1 MKKALLAAASV
12 ALLGAQAFAQM
23 PDNSICPDW
32 TGTDLNG
39 RSHNL
44 YSYLDSGYTVFID
57 VSATWCGPCWSYHN
71 THALA
76 NLYNQYGPGTAE
88 NKVRVFFIEGQ
99 QGNTTD
105 QILGISN
112 PSNACQMTSQP
123 SVYYS
128 GCTQGNWT
136 TGTPYPIIDDA
147 SIGNLLQ
154 ISFFP
159 TIYKVCPNRVITLVG
174 QKTTAQLWATVGS
187 CQAAVEGNDATLLP
201 AMGSIRGCAGSPVA
215 LTARLQN
222 LGSQP
227 LTSATIEAKQ
237 GSTVLGSTNWTGDLP
252 RYGVANVNVA
262 SFTPTGNVSV
272 TLNITTPDA
281 NLNNNSTA
289 QSVQASTVISATNV
303 TFQLQTDNYGSETSW
318 KLFNSSGSVVHQG
331 GPYTNGAGQPLN
343 SYNWTLNDMECY
355 RLEVYDAYGDGFC
368 CSYGNGYYKLIS
380 NGNAI
385 IQGGQFADVD
395 VKMFKTN
402 NAIAGISDNELN
414 RTLAVYPNP
423 TSGAVNIE
431 YSVEQGP
438 GVKASVLDLVGKVVL
453 EKTLRSGTAQRET
466 LDLGNLA
473 NGMYV
478 LKLDAGQ
485 YQAAR
490 TITVNK

>member
-71 THALA
+71 SGALEG
-76 NLYNQYGPGTAE
+76 LYNTYGPGTAQ
-88 NKVRVFFIEGQ
+88 NKVRVFFIEGDASTTLADL
-99 QGNTTD
+99 QGT
-105 QILGISN
+105 G
-112 PSNACQMTSQP
+112 PS
-123 SVYYS
+123 
-128 GCTQGNWT
+128 TQGNWIA
-136 TGTPYPIIDDA
+136 GTPYPIIDNA

-154 ISFFP
+154 ITYFP

-262 SFTPTGNVSV
+262 SFTPAGNVSV

-303 TFQLQTDNYGSETSW
+303 TFKIKPDNYGSETTW
-318 KLFNSSGSVVHQG
+318 KLFNGSGAVVHQG
-331 GPYTNGAGQPLN
+331 GPYTNSTTAPEN
-343 SYNWTLNDMECY
+343 SYDWTLNDMECY
-355 RLEVYDAYGDGFC
+355 RLEVYDAYGDGMC